1 MKRLLSAQQVTA
13 ALNRLYQS
21 ISSRL
26 AAKHPL
32 AVVGIRTR
40 GEILARRIADRLR
53 RKTRRAVH
61 YGVLDITFYRDDLS
75 LRKGMPLVRATE
87 IDFDLDGKVVLLVD
101 DVLAT
106 GRSVRA
112 AMDALVDFG
121 RPRAIRLAVL
131 VDRGGRELPIAADFV
146 GAQVQAPP
154 GQRVQV
160 HLAEH
165 DGDDGVYLIGAL
177 RRKRR

>member
-1 MKRLLSAQQVTA
+1 
-13 ALNRLYQS
+13 
-21 ISSRL
+21 
-26 AAKHPL
+26 
-32 AVVGIRTR
+32 
-40 GEILARRIADRLR
+40 
-53 RKTRRAVH
+53 
-61 YGVLDITFYRDDLS
+61 
-75 LRKGMPLVRATE
+75 
-87 IDFDLDGKVVLLVD
+87 
-101 DVLAT
+101 
-106 GRSVRA
+106 
-112 AMDALVDFG
+112 MDALVDFG